1 MANFPNNR
9 HKDTLKCYKAEHNNG
24 YELSLI
30 IIVVV
35 GVIIDVEEGKWFDC
49 CIETHLEN
57 KKYEQ

>member
-1 MANFPNNR
+1 MSCEKIKRIKRIELMANFPNNR

-35 GVIIDVEEGKWFDC
+35 GVIIDVEEGK
-49 CIETHLEN
+49 
-57 KKYEQ
+57 

>member
-35 GVIIDVEEGKWFDC
+35 GVIIDVEEGK
-49 CIETHLEN
+49 
-57 KKYEQ
+57 